1 MDVLRCLADKDF
13 SPNFLLDFHFQTVA
27 LRERGGKKTASQQ
40 SLKPDVHASGYKDGW
55 TLPDSVRPSVAAET
69 IRCFVS
75 DVLEKLRTNVHF

>member
-1 MDVLRCLADKDF
+1 MSCGDF

-27 LRERGGKKTASQQ
+27 LRERRKKPASQQ

-55 TLPDSVRPSVAAET
+55 TLPDSFRPSVTAET